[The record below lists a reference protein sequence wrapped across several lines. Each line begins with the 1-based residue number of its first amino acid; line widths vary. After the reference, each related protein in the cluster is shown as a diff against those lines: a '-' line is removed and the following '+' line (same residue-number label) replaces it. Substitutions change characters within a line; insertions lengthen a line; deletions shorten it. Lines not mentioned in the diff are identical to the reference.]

1 MSAPAAHISVLAGDH
16 FACVKIQGRANFA
29 SSIDF
34 NTVVSRLRELGFSY
48 FVIELSECALM
59 DSTFLGVLA
68 GFGLKMTQ
76 ANGQPAGHCVEL
88 RNPNA
93 RLEELL
99 ENIGVLHLFKIGR
112 GDLASP
118 EKLDTFAHE
127 PACASR
133 EDMTRTCLRAH
144 ELLMELNPANVPRF
158 KDVTKFLAEDLAKLQ
173 AAAGKPV
180 T

>member
-1 MSAPAAHISVLAGDH
+1 MNAPAAQISVWAGER
-16 FACVKIQGRANFA
+16 FACIKVHGCANFA

-34 NTVVSRLRELGFSY
+34 NAVVTRLRELGFSY
-48 FVIELSECALM
+48 FVIELSQCTLM

-68 GFGLKMTQ
+68 GFGLKMTH

-118 EKLDTFAHE
+118 EKLDSFAHE

-133 EDMTRTCLRAH
+133 EELTHTCLRAH
-144 ELLMELNPANVPRF
+144 ELLMEINPANVGRF

-173 AAAGKPV
+173 ADAAK
-180 T
+180 TSR